1 MAIILLVKTLL
12 FHLTWSGVFLVQTAR
27 SIKAKLSLF
36 FIQSCKRTEGKEFFL
51 EANLLT
57 RPDHAPPDQRE
68 WLTCDVIITQC
79 VGTRL
84 SQRIEGTIRKRK
96 RDKKNRGSLPFSL
109 LLENRCFHSSCRTCC
124 CGCYCCCCCLVLIWM
139 EPCKAVLP

>member
-12 FHLTWSGVFLVQTAR
+12 FQLTSGVFLVETAR
-27 SIKAKLSLF
+27 SIKAKLSIFSFNLVNE
-36 FIQSCKRTEGKEFFL
+36 QGAKSFFL
-51 EANLLT
+51 EAKLLT
-57 RPDHAPPDQRE
+57 CPDHAPPDQRE

-96 RDKKNRGSLPFSL
+96 RDKKNHGSLPFSL

-124 CGCYCCCCCLVLIWM
+124 CGCCCCCCLVLIWM
-139 EPCKAVLP
+139 EPCKAVLQ